1 MQTETQ
7 TARKTATKI
16 DIKTRPDYG
25 NVVGSQLRA
34 LYLCLED
41 QYTQLS
47 KSVDE
52 MMERICTLGS
62 TLLGRWQSAS
72 ITPSFVSI
80 RGSIRRHRICSPVS
94 EWTMRR

>member
-7 TARKTATKI
+7 TARKRATKI
-16 DIKTRPDYG
+16 HIKTRHDYW
-25 NVVGSQLRA
+25 NVVGAQFLA

-47 KSVDE
+47 KSVEE
-52 MMERICTLGS
+52 MVERIRALGS
-62 TLLGRWQSAS
+62 TLLGRWQRAS
-72 ITPSFVSI
+72 STPSFVSI
-80 RGSIRRHRICSPVS
+80 RGNIRRHRICSPVS